1 MINKLFK
8 IATIAF
14 LLLLP
19 PAAFAQKITVR
30 GRVLTS
36 PDNLP
41 AIGAAILSS
50 EGGGTVTD
58 GKGYYSLETSPDATI
73 TFSSLG
79 YIDVVENVNGRA
91 VIDVILSEDSEL
103 LDEVVVLGYTM
114 QKRSELSS
122 AVVTLSEER
131 LADVTTP
138 DVGNMLQGKVAGVV
152 SMNSSGQPGSE
163 AEIRIRG
170 TGSITAGAGPLY
182 VVDGVAGGSFS
193 ANDIETITVLKDA
206 SATALYGASAAGGVI
221 VVTTKSAKGAETHV
235 DFKATAGIK
244 KALTGRFHPMNSEE
258 LYYTQ
263 QSFLSKSMFNSTRP
277 ESLLNQDFDWMSH
290 SFSTGIVQDYYASVT
305 GKAGTVSYFASI
317 DHYDEEGSLVNTN
330 YKHNTARLN
339 LSVPIGKKVNLNF
352 RLAYKGSSSRETST
366 YMTLECAYQCLPWDN
381 PFDVNTGEPLY
392 VDGEVRSDN
401 GLPWYSNAK
410 DNIFHSEHYNFAE
423 GTGES
428 FMGDIQ
434 FNWNITPWL
443 MLTSTNRFSS
453 DLSAWT
459 TYIDPR
465 TATPCSGNGSLE
477 QTISR
482 GKGWGT
488 TNLLKANQNFG
499 EHNLSGVIGWEYGG
513 GHEYLMGAK
522 GVDMP
527 AGQTALS
534 NCTMENIEG
543 YDYGSLAW
551 ALLAQMQY
559 SYKGKYIA
567 TASIRYDETSR
578 FAPKARGGFFP
589 GISAAWVVSKEG
601 FMQGQ
606 KFFKLLK
613 LRAGYGKTGNDNIEQ
628 FLWQDTYAISNK
640 YELKPAAVLVRNSN
654 PNLGWEEAYMTSFGI
669 DAETAPGIDF
679 TLDLYNTTNTN
690 LLLAVPLATS
700 TGFFEFMDNVGTINN
715 KGIEFALN
723 AALFRHGDFRWNAG
737 FNVGL
742 NRNRVVELPN
752 GEFLNTTTQGVKQ
765 VVREGLNLY
774 SWYMP
779 VWHGIDPENGDPLWD
794 MDVLDDEGN
803 PTGEI
808 TTTNI
813 YSQARWDVVGEASPK
828 FSGGLFTN
836 ISWKGLFLNANF
848 YGVYGNKIYNYTRHT
863 LDSDGA
869 YPTINL
875 MSLNNGLGWVRWD
888 PDDESTWNIAT
899 HPKPKNNG
907 NRNANSYSSRYLE
920 DGSFLRLKNVTIGY
934 NLPKS
939 ITEKMH
945 MSHAKIYVSADNILT
960 FSRFSGCDPE
970 VRLENSTY
978 YLAGTF
984 SGNYPV
990 PMTVV
995 GGIEINF

>member
-1 MINKLFK
+1 MTNKLFMT
-8 IATIAF
+8 AALAV

-19 PAAFAQKITVR
+19 DAAFAQKMTVR

-41 AIGAAILSS
+41 AIGAAVLSS
-50 EGGGTVTD
+50 DGSGTVAD
-58 GKGYYSLETSPDATI
+58 RNGNYALETSPDATL

-79 YIDVVENVNGRA
+79 YVDVVENVNGRS
-91 VIDVILSEDSEL
+91 VINVLLYEDSEQ

-131 LADVTTP
+131 LTDVTSP

-152 SMNSSGQPGSE
+152 SMNSTGQPGSE

-221 VVTTKSAKGAETHV
+221 VVTTKSAKGPETHV
-235 DFKATAGIK
+235 DFKATAGVK
-244 KALTGRFHPMNSEE
+244 KALTGRFHAMNSEE

-263 QSFLSKSMFNSTRP
+263 QRFMSKSLFNSTRP
-277 ESLLNQDFDWMSH
+277 ESLLNQDFDWMNN

-305 GKAGTVSYFASI
+305 GKVGNVSYFASI
-317 DHYDEEGSLVNTN
+317 DHYDEEGSLLNTD

-339 LSVPIGKKVNLNF
+339 LSAPLSKSVNLNF
-352 RLAYKGSSSRETST
+352 RLAYKGSSSRGTST
-366 YMTLECAYQCLPWDN
+366 YMTLECAYQCLPWDY
-381 PFDVNTGEPLY
+381 PYDVNTGEPLF
-392 VDGEVRSDN
+392 VDSEVRSDN

-410 DNIFHSEHYNFAE
+410 DNIFHSEHYNFSE
-423 GTGES
+423 GSGQAFT
-428 FMGDIQ
+428 GDIQ
-434 FNWNITPWL
+434 LNWNITPWL
-443 MLTSTNRFSS
+443 MFTSTNRFAT
-453 DLSAWT
+453 DVSAWT

-477 QTISR
+477 QTTSR
-482 GKGWGT
+482 SNGWGT
-488 TNLLKANQNFG
+488 TNLLKANKNLG
-499 EHNLSGVIGWEYGG
+499 DHNLSGVLGWEYGG
-513 GHEYLMGAK
+513 GHYYYIGAK

-527 AGQTALS
+527 AGQTSLS
-534 NCTMENIEG
+534 NCTTESIEG
-543 YDYGSLAW
+543 YDYGTLAW
-551 ALLAQMQY
+551 ALLAQAQY
-559 SYKGKYIA
+559 SYKSKYIV

-589 GISAAWVVSKEG
+589 GVSAAWVVSKEK
-601 FMQGQ
+601 FMQGLD
-606 KFFKLLK
+606 FFKLLK
-613 LRAGYGKTGNDNIEQ
+613 VRGGFGKTGNDNIEE

-640 YELKPAAVLVRNSN
+640 YELKPAAVLQRTSN
-654 PNLGWEEAYMTSFGI
+654 PRLGWEEAYMTSLGI

-700 TGFFEFMDNVGTINN
+700 SGFFEYMDNVGTINN
-715 KGIEFALN
+715 KGIEFAMN
-723 AALFRHGDFRWNAG
+723 AKIFRKGDFRWNAG
-737 FNVGL
+737 FNIGL

-765 VVREGLNLY
+765 MVREGLNLY

-779 VWHGIDPENGDPLWD
+779 VWYGIDPENGDPLWETEA
-794 MDVLDDEGN
+794 LDDEGE

-808 TTTNI
+808 TTTNN
-813 YSQARWDVVGEASPK
+813 YARARWDVVGEASPI
-828 FSGGLFTN
+828 FSGGFFTN
-836 ISWKGLFLNANF
+836 LSWKGLFLNLNF
-848 YGVYGNKIYNYTRHT
+848 CGVYGNKIYNYTRHV

-869 YPTINL
+869 YSTINL

-888 PDDESTWNIAT
+888 PDDESTWGVAT
-899 HPKPKNNG
+899 HPKPKTNG

-920 DGSFLRLKNVTIGY
+920 DGSFLRLKNVTLGY

-939 ITEKMH
+939 LIGKLH
-945 MSHAKIYVSADNILT
+945 MSGAKVYVSADNILT

-990 PMTVV
+990 PMTIV

>member
-1 MINKLFK
+1 MINRLIK
-8 IATIAF
+8 IANLAI
-14 LLLLP
+14 LLILP
-19 PAAFAQKITVR
+19 TMAFAQKMTVR
-30 GRVLTS
+30 GKVLTS

-41 AIGAAILSS
+41 AMGAAVLSS

-58 GKGYYSLETSPDATI
+58 VNGEYSLETSSDATL

-91 VIDVILSEDSEL
+91 VINVVLSEDSKL

-122 AVVTLSEER
+122 AVVTLSEDR

-152 SMNSSGQPGSE
+152 SMNTSGQPGSE

-235 DFKATAGIK
+235 DFKANAGIK
-244 KALTGRFHPMNSEE
+244 RALTGRFHPMNSKE

-263 QSFLSKSMFNSTRP
+263 KSFLSKSLFNSTRP
-277 ESLLNQDFDWMSH
+277 ESLLDQDFDWMGN

-305 GKAGTVSYFASI
+305 GKAGGISYFASI
-317 DHYDEEGSLVNTN
+317 DHYDEEGSLLNTN
-330 YKHNTARLN
+330 YKHNTARVN
-339 LSVPIGKKVNLNF
+339 LSAPLSKTVNLNV
-352 RLAYKGSSSRETST
+352 RLAYKGSTSRETST
-366 YMTLECAYQCLPWDN
+366 YMTLECAYQCLPWDY
-381 PFDVNTGEPLY
+381 PYDVNTGEPLF
-392 VDGEVRSDN
+392 VDSEVRSDN

-410 DNIFHSEHYNFAE
+410 DNIFHSEKYNYAE

-428 FMGDIQ
+428 YMGDIQ
-434 FNWNITPWL
+434 LNWNITPWL
-443 MLTSTNRFSS
+443 MFTSTNRFSADVS
-453 DLSAWT
+453 VWT

-465 TATPCSGNGSLE
+465 TATPCSGKGSLE

-488 TNLLKANQNFG
+488 TNLLKANKSFG
-499 EHNLSGVIGWEYGG
+499 DHSLSGVLGWELGG
-513 GHEYLMGAK
+513 GRQYYIGAK

-534 NCTMENIEG
+534 NCTMESIEG
-543 YDYGSLAW
+543 YDYGTLAW
-551 ALLAQMQY
+551 AMLAQIQY

-578 FAPKARGGFFP
+578 FAPKARGGYFP
-589 GISAAWVVSKEG
+589 GISAAWVASKES
-601 FMQGQ
+601 FMEDFD
-606 KFFKLLK
+606 FFKLLK
-613 LRAGYGKTGNDNIEQ
+613 VRAGYGKTGNDNIEQ
-628 FLWQDTYAISNK
+628 FLWQDTYELSNK

-715 KGIEFALN
+715 KGIELAVN
-723 AALFRHGDFRWNAG
+723 AAILRKGDFRWNAG
-737 FNVGL
+737 FNIGI
-742 NRNRVVELPN
+742 NRNRVVKLPN

-765 VVREGLNLY
+765 IVREGLNLY

-779 VWHGIDPENGDPLWD
+779 VWHGIDPANGDPLWD
-794 MDVLDDEGN
+794 MDVLDSEGK

-808 TTTNI
+808 TTTNN
-813 YSQARWDVVGEASPK
+813 YSKARWDVVGEASPK

-836 ISWKGLFLNANF
+836 FSWKGLFLNANF
-848 YGVYGNKIYNYTRHT
+848 CGVYGNKIYNYTRHT

-869 YPTINL
+869 YQTINL
-875 MSLNNGLGWVRWD
+875 MSLDNGLGWSRWQEKGD
-888 PDDESTWNIAT
+888 IAT
-899 HPKPKNNG
+899 HPKPKNGG

-939 ITEKMH
+939 LVEKVH
-945 MSHAKIYVSADNILT
+945 MSSAKVYVSADNILT
-960 FSRFSGCDPE
+960 FSKFSGCDPE

-990 PMTVV
+990 PMTLV